1 MNREDCQILARQFL
15 DNCIQFAQILLP
27 GRCALCDCSG
37 SHPLCSACW
46 KALPRLGPT
55 RCRGCARPLSQ
66 PGLCGPCLRRPL
78 SLQQIHASYHFD
90 APLSALIHRFK
101 YRQRWA
107 DARLLARLMLE
118 DVPDWPAGTLL
129 LPIPLHPHRLRER
142 GYNQAALLTRHLA
155 RTMQLPSSLT
165 ALQRE
170 HDTPQQQ
177 GLSRQERQ
185 RNLKGAFRVDS
196 SQVAGRCVVLVD
208 DVMTTGST
216 LDTAS
221 RALLRAGARQVEGWV
236 LARAL

>member
-1 MNREDCQILARQFL
+1 MNREDCQISAKRFL
-15 DNCIQFAQILLP
+15 DNCAQFMQKLLP
-27 GRCALCDCSG
+27 GRCALCDRSG
-37 SHPLCSACW
+37 NHPLCAACW
-46 KALPRLGPT
+46 RALPRLGPT
-55 RCRGCARPLSQ
+55 RCTGCAQPLSL
-66 PGLCGPCLRRPL
+66 PGLCGPCLRHPL
-78 SLQQIHASYHFD
+78 SLQQVHANYRFD
-90 APLSALIHRFK
+90 TPLSALIHRFK

-118 DVPDWPAGTLL
+118 DAPAWPSDTLL
-129 LPIPLHPHRLRER
+129 LPIPLHPQRLRER

-155 RTMQLPSSLT
+155 AALKQPYALH

-170 HDTPQQQ
+170 RDTPQQQ

-185 RNLKGAFRVDS
+185 RNLKGAFLVEAH
-196 SQVAGRCVVLVD
+196 QVAGRSVVLID

-221 RALLRAGARQVEGWV
+221 LALLRAGARQVEGWV